1 MELYF
6 KNRSEWRKWL
16 EENHS
21 MVQGLWLIYYKK
33 SSGKPRIPYNEAVEE
48 ALCFGWIDGKI
59 KRVNDDYYIQW
70 FTPRRPG
77 SRWSKLNISRVQKL
91 IIEGQMRP
99 AGLAAYE
106 ETTRKPELIYNIRSE
121 INLPVPDDLMEA
133 LKRNIAAYNNFIN
146 FPPSSRKLYVLWL
159 ISAKRAET
167 RQIRITIIVERSEK
181 NIRAGMM

>member
-6 KNRSEWRKWL
+6 KNRGEWRKWL

-21 MVQGLWLIYYKK
+21 MVQGIWLIYYKK
-33 SSGKPRIPYNEAVEE
+33 PSGKPRIPYNEAVEE

-59 KRVNDDYYIQW
+59 KKVNDDYYIQW

-77 SRWSKLNISRVQKL
+77 SRWSKLNMSRVRKL
-91 IIEGQMRP
+91 ITEGRMRP
-99 AGLAAYE
+99 AGLAAYK
-106 ETTRKPELIYNIRSE
+106 ETTRKPELIYDIKSE
-121 INLPVPDDLMEA
+121 TNLPVPDDLIEA
-133 LKRNIAAYNNFIN
+133 LKNNIIAYNNFIN

-167 RQIRITIIVERSEK
+167 RHSRITIIVERSEK